1 MGADFC
7 TTLLRSMRPLFTIHA
22 GEYLVALEVERRF
35 PRALLWVP
43 ARDTGIDLLVSDRRR
58 RRTVALQVKYSKDFL
73 PHMGAE
79 FQKRLRARGWWT
91 LDRDKLRG
99 SVADLWVFVLPGFD
113 APTVDCLIIP
123 PGALWRRLRAV
134 HGAPKKLH
142 IYLTVTET
150 KRCFETRG
158 VGRDDLRRIARDEYD
173 HRQRDLSRW
182 LNTWSSVAR
191 LNR

>member
-1 MGADFC
+1 
-7 TTLLRSMRPLFTIHA
+7 MRPLFTIHA

-43 ARDTGIDLLVSDRRR
+43 ARDTGVDLLVSDRRR

-79 FQKRLRARGWWT
+79 FHKHLRARGWWT

-99 SVADLWVFVLPGFD
+99 LVADLWVFVLPRFD
-113 APTVDCLIIP
+113 APTVDCLVIP
-123 PGALWRRLRAV
+123 PSELWRHLRAV
-134 HGAPKKLH
+134 HGRAEEAPHLPH
-142 IYLTVTET
+142 
-150 KRCFETRG
+150 G
-158 VGRDDLRRIARDEYD
+158 DRDEVLL
-173 HRQRDLSRW
+173 RDARRRTRRPAPDRSGRVRPPPARPQSVAERLG
-182 LNTWSSVAR
+182 TVAR

>member
-1 MGADFC
+1 
-7 TTLLRSMRPLFTIHA
+7 MRPLFTIHA
-22 GEYLVALEVERRF
+22 GEYLVALEVKRRF
-35 PRALLWVP
+35 RRAQVWVP
-43 ARDTGIDLLVSDRRR
+43 ARDTGVDLLVSDRRR

-99 SVADLWVFVLPGFD
+99 SVADLWVFVLPGFA
-113 APTVDCLIIP
+113 APTVDCLVIP
-123 PGALWRRLRAV
+123 PRELWRRLRAV
-134 HGAPKKLH
+134 HGAPKRFH

-150 KRCFETRG
+150 GRCFETRG

-173 HRQRDLSRW
+173 DRQRDLSRW
-182 LNTWSSVAR
+182 LNNWGPVAR
-191 LNR
+191 LNRS